1 MGWRPGEVW
10 FDVEPRWFR
19 EPADGGAAALELHAP
34 SFARLS
40 PAALASAIP
49 NGLAQSRWRR
59 AELHRRRA
67 ARKTRA
73 VALVVGPAVMLSVA
87 APKLGG
93 ASRASAALDQDP
105 PSLAQLPTSP
115 SAPVSKRPGLAGA
128 VPARERTLAFPS
140 IEWNR
145 ATSHGLQYAGRL
157 TGGTQ
162 LPVEGADWVTWNPNT
177 DSVPNAPH
185 RLYGHERVIRK
196 LTAVIEAY
204 RTDNPGAPRVV
215 IGDISFRDGGP
226 MDQHRS
232 HQNGLDVDVYYPR
245 LDGRLRPPRTPDQV
259 DRRLTQDLLDRF
271 VAAGAQIVFVGY
283 RTGLRGPGEV
293 VEPYPNHEDHLH
305 VRFGKPRS

>member
-1 MGWRPGEVW
+1 VGWRDGEIW

-40 PAALASAIP
+40 PAALAAAVP
-49 NGLAQSRWRR
+49 TGLAASRWRR

-67 ARKTRA
+67 ARKARA

-93 ASRASAALDQDP
+93 TSRASAALDQDP
-105 PSLAQLPTSP
+105 PSQAQRPTERSGLT
-115 SAPVSKRPGLAGA
+115 SKRPGLAGA
-128 VPARERTLAFPS
+128 VPARERALAFPAV
-140 IEWNR
+140 EWNR
-145 ATSHGLQYAGRL
+145 ATSYGLQYAGSL

-162 LPVEGADWVTWNPNT
+162 LPVEGAAWVTWNPNT

-185 RLYGHERVIRK
+185 RLFGHERVIRK
-196 LTAVIEAY
+196 LMAVLEAY
-204 RTDNPGAPRVV
+204 RAGNPDAPRVV
-215 IGDISFRDGGP
+215 VGDISFRDGGP

-245 LDGRLRPPRTPDQV
+245 LDGTLRPPRTPEQV
-259 DRRLTQDLLDRF
+259 DRRLAQDLLDRF
-271 VAAGAQIVFVGY
+271 VAAGAQIVFVGQ
-283 RTGLRGPGEV
+283 RTGLRGPSDV
-293 VEPYPNHEDHLH
+293 VEPYPNHEDHMH
-305 VRFGKPRS
+305 VRFRKPRS